1 MKIPEH
7 RADETSSYQMEV
19 GYTVLSREVGDT
31 EITVRDPIVKQLHR
45 KRLEGSPPNVDKGY
59 SR

>member
-7 RADETSSYQMEV
+7 RADETSSYQMEICYV
-19 GYTVLSREVGDT
+19 VLGREVGGT
-31 EITVRDPIVKQLHR
+31 EITVRDPIFKKLHR